1 MRKNFLWY
9 NFIRL
14 GVVRTGLKFFYKRI
28 RIIDKHKIPKGKPIL
43 LVPNHQNSFMDA
55 LLVTTHFYKTTSF
68 LTRAQ
73 AFESKFMDWFLRSL
87 NLLPVYRV
95 RDGISNIQ
103 KNNEIFETCI
113 RFLSNNEAILV
124 FAEANHDLKRRLRPF
139 SKGFTR
145 IAFDAE
151 IKNDWNLDLYVQP
164 VGVNYSDHQNSR
176 NEVRVVFGDPI
187 KVSDY
192 RKEYEESERSAANSL
207 KNQTSDNLKPLIMH
221 VPKLDQ
227 YPLIKIALDEM
238 EPDRAKLSN
247 NEYMN
252 TLVQNAEELQTPE
265 LISDAERVLEVA
277 EKNKLSVR
285 ALSEVKLPII
295 KRILLAPIYLLVW
308 LNGII
313 PYQPARYI
321 IKNKIQD
328 KAFDVSIKFVL
339 GLFLFPLFYLL
350 VTCILLIAGVP
361 AIWAWGYFLVSLFT
375 STMFKRAN
383 ELVRNLKEKKKIQ
396 RFKLSN
402 PDIFNDLK
410 AKLARIA
417 EFRKVVIKGE

>member
-14 GVVRTGLKFFYKRI
+14 GLVRTGLQFFYKKI
-28 RIIDKHKIPKGKPIL
+28 HVVDKHKIPKGKPIL

-55 LLVTTHFYKTTSF
+55 LLVTTTVFQTTSF
-68 LTRAQ
+68 LTRAK
-73 AFESKFMDWFLRSL
+73 AFQSSFMNWFLRSL

-95 RDGISNIQ
+95 RDGMSEIQ
-103 KNNEIFETCI
+103 KNNEIFQTCVEY
-113 RFLSNNEAILV
+113 LSNGEAILV

-151 IKNDWNLDLYVQP
+151 IKNDWKLDLYVQP

-187 KVSDY
+187 KVSDF

-252 TLVQNAEELQTPE
+252 ALVQSAEELQTPE
-265 LISDAERVLEVA
+265 LISDAEQVLEVA

-285 ALSEVKLPII
+285 ALSEVKLPMI
-295 KRILLAPIYLLVW
+295 KRILLAPVYLLVW

-321 IKNKIQD
+321 IKNKIKD

-350 VTCILLIAGVP
+350 VTCILLIAGIP

-383 ELVRNLKEKKKIQ
+383 ELVRNLKEKKKI
-396 RFKLSN
+396 REFKTSN
-402 PDIFNDLK
+402 PDTFDQLK
-410 AKLARIA
+410 DKLSKIA
-417 EFRKVVIKGE
+417 DFRKLVIKGE

>member
-113 RFLSNNEAILV
+113 RFLSNNEAVLV

-265 LISDAERVLEVA
+265 LISDAEQVLEVA

>member
-113 RFLSNNEAILV
+113 RFLSNNEAVLV

-192 RKEYEESERSAANSL
+192 RNEYEESERSAANSL

-238 EPDRAKLSN
+238 EYDRAKLSN

-265 LISDAERVLEVA
+265 LISDAEQVLEVA

-285 ALSEVKLPII
+285 ALSEVKLPMI

-361 AIWAWGYFLVSLFT
+361 AIWAWGYYLVSLFT

>member
-14 GVVRTGLKFFYKRI
+14 GLVGTGLKFFYKKKQVV
-28 RIIDKHKIPKGKPIL
+28 DKHKIPKGKPIL
-43 LVPNHQNSFMDA
+43 LIPNHQNSFMDA
-55 LLVTTHFYKTTSF
+55 LLVTTTVYQTTSF
-68 LTRAQ
+68 LTRAK
-73 AFESKFMDWFLRSL
+73 AFHSKFMNWFLRSL

-95 RDGISNIQ
+95 QDGMSEIQ
-103 KNNEIFETCI
+103 KNNEIFQTCVDY
-113 RFLSNNEAILV
+113 LTNGEAILV
-124 FAEANHDLKRRLRPF
+124 FAEANHDLKRRLRPL

-151 IKNDWNLDLYVQP
+151 IQNDWKLDLYVQP

-187 KVSDY
+187 KVCDY
-192 RKEYEESERSAANSL
+192 KKEYEEDERAAANKL

-238 EPDRAKLSN
+238 EQDRAKLSN

-252 TLVQNAEELQTPE
+252 SLIETADKFQTPE
-265 LISDAERVLEVA
+265 LISDAEQVLEEA
-277 EKNKLSVR
+277 EKHKLSVR
-285 ALSEVKLPII
+285 TLADVKLPML
-295 KRILLAPIYLLVW
+295 KLILLAPIYFLVW

-321 IKNKIQD
+321 IKNKIKD
-328 KAFDVSIKFVL
+328 KGFDASIKFVL
-339 GLFLFPLFYLL
+339 GLFLFPIFYLL
-350 VTCILLIAGVP
+350 VTCVLLIFGVP
-361 AIWAWGYFLVSLFT
+361 SIWAWGYFLISLFT
-375 STMFKRAN
+375 SIMFKSAN
-383 ELVRNLKEKKKIQ
+383 EVVRNFKEKKKI
-396 RFKLSN
+396 REFRNSH
-402 PDIFNDLK
+402 PDTFELLK
-410 AKLARIA
+410 EKLAKIS
-417 EFRKVVIKGE
+417 EFRKLVIKGE

>member
-14 GVVRTGLKFFYKRI
+14 GLVRTGLQFFYKKI
-28 RIIDKHKIPKGKPIL
+28 HVVDKHKIPKGKPIL

-55 LLVTTHFYKTTSF
+55 LLVTTTVFQTTSF
-68 LTRAQ
+68 LTRAK
-73 AFESKFMDWFLRSL
+73 AFQSKFMNWFLRSL

-95 RDGISNIQ
+95 RDGMSEIQ
-103 KNNEIFETCI
+103 KNNEIFQTCVEY
-113 RFLSNNEAILV
+113 LTNGEAILV

-252 TLVQNAEELQTPE
+252 TLVQNAEKLQTPE
-265 LISDAERVLEVA
+265 LISDAEHVLEVA

-285 ALSEVKLPII
+285 ALSEVKLPMI
-295 KRILLAPIYLLVW
+295 KRILLSPIYLLVW

-383 ELVRNLKEKKKIQ
+383 ELLRNQKEKKKIQ

-410 AKLARIA
+410 TKLSKIA
-417 EFRKVVIKGE
+417 EFRKVVVKGE

>member
-14 GVVRTGLKFFYKRI
+14 GLVRTGLQFFYKKI
-28 RIIDKHKIPKGKPIL
+28 HVVDKHKIPKGKPIL

-55 LLVTTHFYKTTSF
+55 LLVTTTVFQTTSF
-68 LTRAQ
+68 LTRAK
-73 AFESKFMDWFLRSL
+73 AFQSTFMNWFLRSL

-95 RDGISNIQ
+95 RDGMSEIQ
-103 KNNEIFETCI
+103 KNNEIFQTCVEY
-113 RFLSNNEAILV
+113 LTNGEAILV

-238 EPDRAKLSN
+238 EPDRAKLSH

-252 TLVQNAEELQTPE
+252 ALVQNAEKLQTPE
-265 LISDAERVLEVA
+265 LISDAEHVLEVS
-277 EKNKLSVR
+277 EKNKLSIR
-285 ALSEVKLPII
+285 TLSEVKLPMI
-295 KRILLAPIYLLVW
+295 KRVLLAPVYLLVW

-350 VTCILLIAGVP
+350 VTCILLIIGVP
-361 AIWAWGYFLVSLFT
+361 AIWAWGYFLISLFT

-383 ELVRNLKEKKKIQ
+383 ELLRNLKEKKKIQ
-396 RFKLSN
+396 QFRLSN

-410 AKLARIA
+410 AKLTRIA
-417 EFRKVVIKGE
+417 EFRKVVVKGE

>member
-14 GVVRTGLKFFYKRI
+14 GLVKTGLHFFYKKI
-28 RIIDKHKIPKGKPIL
+28 HVVDKHKIPKGKPIL

-55 LLVTTHFYKTTSF
+55 LLVTTTVFQTTSF
-68 LTRAQ
+68 LTRAK
-73 AFESKFMDWFLRSL
+73 AFQSKFMNWFLRSL

-95 RDGISNIQ
+95 RDGMSEIQ
-103 KNNEIFETCI
+103 KNNEIFQTCVEY
-113 RFLSNNEAILV
+113 LTNGEAILI

-151 IKNDWNLDLYVQP
+151 IKNNWNLDLYVQP

-192 RKEYEESERSAANSL
+192 RKEFKESERSAANSL

-227 YPLIKIALDEM
+227 YPLVKVALDEM

-252 TLVQNAEELQTPE
+252 TLVKNAAELQTPE
-265 LISDAERVLEVA
+265 LISDAEYVLEVA
-277 EKNKLSVR
+277 EKNKLSIRV
-285 ALSEVKLPII
+285 LSEVKLPMI
-295 KRILLAPIYLLVW
+295 KRILLAPVYLLVW

-350 VTCILLIAGVP
+350 VTCILLIAGIP
-361 AIWAWGYFLVSLFT
+361 AIWAWGYFMLSLLT
-375 STMFKRAN
+375 STMFKRTN
-383 ELVRNLKEKKKIQ
+383 EVLRNLKEKKKIQ
-396 RFKLSN
+396 LFRLSN
-402 PDIFNDLK
+402 PDIFNNLK
-410 AKLARIA
+410 VKLTRIA

>member
-113 RFLSNNEAILV
+113 RFLSNNEAVLV

>member
-95 RDGISNIQ
+95 RDGMSNIQ

-113 RFLSNNEAILV
+113 NYLSNNEAVLV

-151 IKNDWNLDLYVQP
+151 IKNNWNLDLYVQP

-192 RKEYEESERSAANSL
+192 KKEYEQDERSAANSL
-207 KNQTSDNLKPLIMH
+207 KNQTSENLKPLIMH

-238 EPDRAKLSN
+238 EPDRAKLAN
-247 NEYMN
+247 NQYMN
-252 TLVQNAEELQTPE
+252 QLVEYAEELRTPE
-265 LISDAERVLEVA
+265 LISDAEYVIEVS
-277 EKNKLSVR
+277 EKNNLSIR
-285 ALSEVKLPII
+285 TLADVKLPMV

-313 PYQPARYI
+313 PYQPARFI
-321 IKNKIQD
+321 IKNKIKD

-339 GLFLFPLFYLL
+339 GLFLFP
-350 VTCILLIAGVP
+350 
-361 AIWAWGYFLVSLFT
+361 
-375 STMFKRAN
+375 
-383 ELVRNLKEKKKIQ
+383 
-396 RFKLSN
+396 
-402 PDIFNDLK
+402 
-410 AKLARIA
+410 
-417 EFRKVVIKGE
+417 

>member
-113 RFLSNNEAILV
+113 RFLSNNEAVLV

-151 IKNDWNLDLYVQP
+151 IINDWNLDLYVQP

-285 ALSEVKLPII
+285 ALSEVKLPMI
-295 KRILLAPIYLLVW
+295 KRILLAPVYLLVW

>member
-113 RFLSNNEAILV
+113 RFLSNNEAVLV

-192 RKEYEESERSAANSL
+192 RNEYEESERSAANSL

-238 EPDRAKLSN
+238 EYDRAKLSN

-265 LISDAERVLEVA
+265 LISDAEQVLEVA

-285 ALSEVKLPII
+285 ALSEVKLPMI
-295 KRILLAPIYLLVW
+295 KRILLAPVYLLVW

>member
-113 RFLSNNEAILV
+113 RFLSNNEAVLV

-151 IKNDWNLDLYVQP
+151 IINDWNLDLYVQP

>member
-28 RIIDKHKIPKGKPIL
+28 RIIDKHKIPKDKPIL

-95 RDGISNIQ
+95 RDGMSNIQ

-113 RFLSNNEAILV
+113 QYLSNNEAVLV

-151 IKNDWNLDLYVQP
+151 IRNNWNLDLYVQP

-192 RKEYEESERSAANSL
+192 KKEYEEDERSAANTL
-207 KNQTSDNLKPLIMH
+207 KNQTSENLKPLIMH

-238 EPDRAKLSN
+238 EPDRAKLAN
-247 NEYMN
+247 NQYMN
-252 TLVQNAEELQTPE
+252 QLVEHAEELQTPE
-265 LISDAERVLEVA
+265 LISDAEYVIDVS
-277 EKNKLSVR
+277 EKNNLSIR
-285 ALSEVKLPII
+285 TLADVKLPMA

-321 IKNKIQD
+321 IKNKIED

-339 GLFLFPLFYLL
+339 GLFLFPLVYLL
-350 VTCILLIAGVP
+350 VTTVLLLAGVP
-361 AIWAWGYFLVSLFT
+361 AIWAWGYFVISLFT

-383 ELVRNLKEKKKIQ
+383 ELVRNLKEKKKIRVFHQ
-396 RFKLSN
+396 SDPEAF
-402 PDIFNDLK
+402 DLLK
-410 AKLARIA
+410 SRITNIVK
-417 EFRKVVIKGE
+417 FRKLVINGE

>member
-14 GVVRTGLKFFYKRI
+14 GLVKTGLHFFYKKI
-28 RIIDKHKIPKGKPIL
+28 HVVDKHKIPKGKPIL

-55 LLVTTHFYKTTSF
+55 LLVTTTVFQTTSF
-68 LTRAQ
+68 LTRAK
-73 AFESKFMDWFLRSL
+73 AFQSKIMNWFLRSL

-95 RDGISNIQ
+95 RDGMSEIQ
-103 KNNEIFETCI
+103 KNNEIFQTCVEY
-113 RFLSNNEAILV
+113 LTNGEAILI

-151 IKNDWNLDLYVQP
+151 IKNNWNLDLYVQP

-192 RKEYEESERSAANSL
+192 RKEFEESERSAANSL

-227 YPLIKIALDEM
+227 YPLVKVALDEM

-252 TLVQNAEELQTPE
+252 TLVKNAAELQTPE
-265 LISDAERVLEVA
+265 LISDAEYVLEVA
-277 EKNKLSVR
+277 EKNKLSIRV
-285 ALSEVKLPII
+285 LSEVKLPMI
-295 KRILLAPIYLLVW
+295 KRILLAPVYLLVW

-350 VTCILLIAGVP
+350 VTCILLIAGIP
-361 AIWAWGYFLVSLFT
+361 AIWAWGYFMLSLLT
-375 STMFKRAN
+375 STMFKRTN
-383 ELVRNLKEKKKIQ
+383 EVLRNLKEKKKIQ
-396 RFKLSN
+396 LFRLSN
-402 PDIFNDLK
+402 PDIFNNLK
-410 AKLARIA
+410 VKLTRIA

>member
-95 RDGISNIQ
+95 RDGMSNIQ

-113 RFLSNNEAILV
+113 NYLSNNESVLV

-151 IKNDWNLDLYVQP
+151 IKNNWNLDLYVQP

-192 RKEYEESERSAANSL
+192 KKEYEQDERSAANSL
-207 KNQTSDNLKPLIMH
+207 KNQTSENLKPLIMH

-238 EPDRAKLSN
+238 EPDRAKLAN
-247 NEYMN
+247 NQYMN
-252 TLVQNAEELQTPE
+252 QLVEYAEELQTPE
-265 LISDAERVLEVA
+265 LISDAEYVIEVS
-277 EKNKLSVR
+277 EKNNLSIR
-285 ALSEVKLPII
+285 TLADVKLPMV

-313 PYQPARYI
+313 PYQPARFI
-321 IKNKIQD
+321 IKNKIKD

-350 VTCILLIAGVP
+350 VTGILLIAGVP
-361 AIWAWGYFLVSLFT
+361 AIWAWGYFFISLFT

-383 ELVRNLKEKKKIQ
+383 ELVRSLKEKKKIREFHQ
-396 RFKLSN
+396 S
-402 PDIFNDLK
+402 DSEAFNLLK
-410 AKLARIA
+410 TRIA
-417 EFRKVVIKGE
+417 NIANFRKLVINGE

>member
-14 GVVRTGLKFFYKRI
+14 GLVRTGLKFFYKKI
-28 RIIDKHKIPKGKPIL
+28 RVVNKHKIPKNKPIL

-68 LTRAQ
+68 LTRAK
-73 AFESKFMDWFLRSL
+73 AFETPFMNWFLRSL
-87 NLLPVYRV
+87 NMLPVYRV
-95 RDGISNIQ
+95 RDGIRNIQ
-103 KNNEIFETCI
+103 KNNEIFQTCI
-113 RFLSNNEAILV
+113 DYLGNKEAVLI
-124 FAEANHDLKRRLRPF
+124 FAEANHDLRRRLRPF

-151 IKNDWNLDLYVQP
+151 IQNDWKLDLYVQP

-192 RKEYEESERSAANSL
+192 QKIYEEDERRAANDL

-227 YPLIKIALDEM
+227 YPLVKVALDEM
-238 EPDRAKLSN
+238 EPDRQKLSN
-247 NEYMN
+247 PEYMN
-252 TLVQNAEELQTPE
+252 RLVSSVENKQTPE
-265 LISDAERVLEVA
+265 LIASAEHVLEVA
-277 EKNKLSVR
+277 EKNSLSVR
-285 ALSEVKLPII
+285 ALANIKLPKL
-295 KRILLAPIYLLVW
+295 KRILLAPVYFFVW

-313 PYQPARYI
+313 PYQPARHI
-321 IKNKIQD
+321 ISTKIED

-339 GLFLFPLFYLL
+339 GLFIFPLFYLIF
-350 VTCILLIAGVP
+350 TLLLLLFGVP
-361 AIWAWGYFLVSLFT
+361 SIWAWGYFVVSLLT
-375 STMFKRAN
+375 STMFKKAN
-383 ELVRNLKEKKKIQ
+383 EVLRSLKAHKKIRLFKESHPSEYQQLKEELDHITK
-396 RFKLSN
+396 
-402 PDIFNDLK
+402 
-410 AKLARIA
+410 
-417 EFRKVVIKGE
+417 FRKTVLSGE

>member
-1 MRKNFLWY
+1 MRRNFLWY

-68 LTRAQ
+68 LTRAK

-95 RDGISNIQ
+95 RDGMSNIQ
-103 KNNEIFETCI
+103 KNNEIFKTCTDY
-113 RFLSNNEAILV
+113 LSNNEAVLV
-124 FAEANHDLKRRLRPF
+124 FAEANHDLRRRVRPF

-151 IKNDWNLDLYVQP
+151 IQNDWKLDLYVQP

-176 NEVRVVFGDPI
+176 NEVRVVFGEPI
-187 KVSDY
+187 KVSDF
-192 RKEYEESERSAANSL
+192 KKQYEEDERNAANNL
-207 KNQTSDNLKPLIMH
+207 KNQTSDHLKPLVMH

-227 YPLIKIALDEM
+227 YPLIKVALDEL
-238 EPDRAKLSN
+238 EPDRAKLAN
-247 NEYMN
+247 PDYMN
-252 TLVQNAEELQTPE
+252 TLVESAQELQTSE
-265 LISDAERVLEVA
+265 LIESAEKVLEIA
-277 EKNKLSVR
+277 DENDLSIR
-285 ALSEVKLPII
+285 QFANVKTPML
-295 KRILLAPIYLLVW
+295 KRILLAPIYFLVW

-313 PYQPARYI
+313 PYQPARHI
-321 IKNKIQD
+321 IKTKIED

-339 GLFLFPLFYLL
+339 GLFLFPLFFLF
-350 VTCILLIAGVP
+350 VTLILLIAGVP
-361 AIWAWGYFLVSLFT
+361 TIWAWGYFVLSLMS

-383 ELVRNLKEKKKIQ
+383 EVVRNIKLRNEIESFKKSKPESYNIMQ
-396 RFKLSN
+396 TN
-402 PDIFNDLK
+402 VN
-410 AKLARIA
+410 
-417 EFRKVVIKGE
+417 VIKKFRADVLKGE

>member
-28 RIIDKHKIPKGKPIL
+28 RIIDKHKIPKSKPIL

-95 RDGISNIQ
+95 RDGMSNIQ

-113 RFLSNNEAILV
+113 NYLTNKEAVLV

-151 IKNDWNLDLYVQP
+151 IRNNWNLDLYVQP

-187 KVSDY
+187 KVSGY

-207 KNQTSDNLKPLIMH
+207 KNKTSDNLKPLIMH

-252 TLVQNAEELQTPE
+252 TLVKNAQELQTPE
-265 LISDAERVLEVA
+265 LISDAEHVLEIA
-277 EKNKLSVR
+277 EKNNLSVR
-285 ALSEVKLPII
+285 KLAEVKLPMI
-295 KRILLAPIYLLVW
+295 KRILLAPVYFLVW

-321 IKNKIQD
+321 IKNKIKD

-350 VTCILLIAGVP
+350 VTCIFLIAGVP
-361 AIWAWGYFLVSLFT
+361 AVWAWGYFLISLAT

-383 ELVRNLKEKKKIQ
+383 ELVRSMKEKKKIR
-396 RFKLSN
+396 RFRISN
-402 PDIFNDLK
+402 PDLFNDLK
-410 AKLARIA
+410 TQLSGIA
-417 EFRKVVIKGE
+417 EFRKLVVKGE

>member
-14 GVVRTGLKFFYKRI
+14 GLVRTGLKFFYKRI
-28 RIIDKHKIPKGKPIL
+28 RVVNKHKIPNDKPIL

-68 LTRAQ
+68 LTRAK
-73 AFESKFMDWFLRSL
+73 AFESPFMNWFLRSL
-87 NLLPVYRV
+87 NMLPVYRV
-95 RDGISNIQ
+95 RDGIRNIQ
-103 KNNEIFETCI
+103 KNNEIFQTCI
-113 RFLSNNEAILV
+113 NYLGNKEAVLI
-124 FAEANHDLKRRLRPF
+124 FAEANHDLRRRLRPL

-151 IKNDWNLDLYVQP
+151 IQNDWKLDLYVQP

-192 RKEYEESERSAANSL
+192 KKTYEEDERRAANDL

-227 YPLIKIALDEM
+227 YPLVKVVLDEM
-238 EPDRAKLSN
+238 EPDRDKLSN
-247 NEYMN
+247 PDYMN
-252 TLVQNAEELQTPE
+252 ALVDTLEKKQTPE
-265 LISDAERVLEVA
+265 LIASAERVLEVA
-277 EKNKLSVR
+277 EKHSLTVR
-285 ALSEVKLPII
+285 TLAEVKLPKL
-295 KRILLAPIYLLVW
+295 KRILLAPVYFLVW

-313 PYQPARYI
+313 PYQPARHI
-321 IKNKIQD
+321 ISTKIKD

-339 GLFLFPLFYLL
+339 GLFIFPLFYLFFTL
-350 VTCILLIAGVP
+350 ILLLFGVP
-361 AIWAWGYFLVSLFT
+361 SIWAWGYFVVSLLT
-375 STMFKRAN
+375 STMFKKAN
-383 ELVRNLKEKKKIQ
+383 EVLRSLKAHKKIRLFEESYPSEYKQ
-396 RFKLSN
+396 IKEELDQIS
-402 PDIFNDLK
+402 
-410 AKLARIA
+410 
-417 EFRKVVIKGE
+417 EFRKTVLSGE

>member
-95 RDGISNIQ
+95 RDGMSNIQ

-113 RFLSNNEAILV
+113 NYLTNKEAVLV

-151 IKNDWNLDLYVQP
+151 IRNNWNLDLYVQP

-192 RKEYEESERSAANSL
+192 RKEYEESERSAANRL
-207 KNQTSDNLKPLIMH
+207 KNKTSDNLKPLIMH

-252 TLVQNAEELQTPE
+252 TLVKNAQELQTPE
-265 LISDAERVLEVA
+265 LISDAEHVLEIA
-277 EKNKLSVR
+277 EKNNLSVR
-285 ALSEVKLPII
+285 KLAEVKLPMI
-295 KRILLAPIYLLVW
+295 KRILLAPVYFLVW

-321 IKNKIQD
+321 IKNKIKD

-350 VTCILLIAGVP
+350 VTCTFLIAGVP
-361 AIWAWGYFLVSLFT
+361 AVWAWGYFLISLAT

-383 ELVRNLKEKKKIQ
+383 ELVRSMKEKKKIR
-396 RFKLSN
+396 RFRISN
-402 PDIFNDLK
+402 PDLFNDLK
-410 AKLARIA
+410 TQLSGIA
-417 EFRKVVIKGE
+417 EFRKLVVKGE

>member
-14 GVVRTGLKFFYKRI
+14 GLVGTGLRFFYKKKLV
-28 RIIDKHKIPKGKPIL
+28 IDKHKIPKGKPIL

-55 LLVTTHFYKTTSF
+55 LLVTTTVYQTTSF
-68 LTRAQ
+68 LTRAK
-73 AFESKFMDWFLRSL
+73 AFQSQFMDWFLRSL

-103 KNNEIFETCI
+103 KNNDIFQTCVDY
-113 RFLSNNEAILV
+113 LANNEAVLI
-124 FAEANHDLKRRLRPF
+124 FAEANHDLKRRLRPL

-151 IKNDWNLDLYVQP
+151 IQNDWKLDLYVQP

-176 NEVRVVFGDPI
+176 NVVRVVFGDPI

-192 RKEYEESERSAANSL
+192 KKQYEEDERAAANDL
-207 KNQTSDNLKPLIMH
+207 KNKTSDNLKPLIMH

-227 YPLIKIALDEM
+227 YPLIKVALDEL

-247 NEYMN
+247 PECMN
-252 TLVQNAEELQTPE
+252 ILVSSAEKLQTPE
-265 LISDAERVLEVA
+265 LLESAEHVLEVA
-277 EKNKLSVR
+277 ETHNLSVR
-285 ALSEVKLPII
+285 TLAEVKLPML
-295 KRILLAPIYLLVW
+295 KRILLAPVYFLVW

-321 IKNKIQD
+321 IKNKIED

-339 GLFLFPLFYLL
+339 GLFIFPIF
-350 VTCILLIAGVP
+350 
-361 AIWAWGYFLVSLFT
+361 YFLVSIILLLFGVPLIWAGTYFVISLFT
-375 STMFKRAN
+375 SIMFKKAN
-383 ELVRNLKEKKKIQ
+383 EVVRRLKQNKKV
-396 RFKLSN
+396 REFKTAHPNEYQEVKTHLN
-402 PDIFNDLK
+402 E
-410 AKLARIA
+410 IA
-417 EFRKVVIKGE
+417 AFRRNVLKGE

>member
-113 RFLSNNEAILV
+113 RFLSNNEAVLV

-238 EPDRAKLSN
+238 EYDRAKLSN

-265 LISDAERVLEVA
+265 LISDAEQVLEVA

-285 ALSEVKLPII
+285 ALSEVKLPMI
-295 KRILLAPIYLLVW
+295 KRILLAPVYLLVW

>member
-28 RIIDKHKIPKGKPIL
+28 RIIDKHKIPKNKPIL
-43 LVPNHQNSFMDA
+43 LIPNHQNSFMDA
-55 LLVTTHFYKTTSF
+55 LLVTTHVYKTTSF

-73 AFESKFMDWFLRSL
+73 AFQSRFMDWFLRSL

-103 KNNEIFETCI
+103 KNNEIFQTCI
-113 RFLSNNEAILV
+113 DYLGNNEAVLI
-124 FAEANHDLKRRLRPF
+124 FAEANHDLKRRLRPL

-151 IKNDWNLDLYVQP
+151 IKNNWNLDLYVQP

-192 RKEYEESERSAANSL
+192 KKQYEENERGAANSL

-227 YPLIKIALDEM
+227 YPLIKVTLDEM
-238 EPDRAKLSN
+238 EPDRQKLSN
-247 NEYMN
+247 PEYMN
-252 TLVQNAEELQTPE
+252 KLVSSVEKKQTPE
-265 LISDAERVLEVA
+265 LISDAEHVLEIA
-277 EKNKLSVR
+277 GKNKLSVR
-285 ALSEVKLPII
+285 TLADVKLPIV
-295 KRILLAPIYLLVW
+295 KRFLLAPIYFLVW

-313 PYQPARYI
+313 PYQPARHI
-321 IKNKIQD
+321 ISTKIQD

-339 GLFLFPLFYLL
+339 GLFLFPLFYL
-350 VTCILLIAGVP
+350 VITLLLLLFGVP
-361 AIWAWGYFLVSLFT
+361 SIWAWGYFVVSLLT
-375 STMFKRAN
+375 STMFKSAN
-383 ELVRNLKEKKKIQ
+383 EVLRSMKARKKVRTFKQSQPSEYKKVKEE
-396 RFKLSN
+396 LN
-402 PDIFNDLK
+402 
-410 AKLARIA
+410 RIGK
-417 EFRKVVIKGE
+417 FRNFVISGE

>member
-14 GVVRTGLKFFYKRI
+14 GLVRTGLKFFYKRI
-28 RIIDKHKIPKGKPIL
+28 RIIDKHKVPKNKPVL

-73 AFESKFMDWFLRSL
+73 AFESKFMDRFLRSL

-95 RDGISNIQ
+95 RDGMSNIQ

-113 RFLSNNEAILV
+113 NYLTNKEAVLV

-151 IKNDWNLDLYVQP
+151 IRNNWNLDLYVQP

-192 RKEYEESERSAANSL
+192 KKEFEESERSAANSL

-238 EPDRAKLSN
+238 EPDRGKLSN

-252 TLVQNAEELQTPE
+252 TLVKNAQELQTQE
-265 LISDAERVLEVA
+265 LISDAEYVLEIA
-277 EKNKLSVR
+277 EKNNLSVR
-285 ALSEVKLPII
+285 KLAEVKLPMI
-295 KRILLAPIYLLVW
+295 KRVLLAPIYFLVW

-361 AIWAWGYFLVSLFT
+361 AVWAWGYFLISLFT

-383 ELVRNLKEKKKIQ
+383 ELVRSVKEKKKIR
-396 RFKLSN
+396 RFRLSN
-402 PDIFNDLK
+402 PDLFNDLK
-410 AKLARIA
+410 TKLSGIA
-417 EFRKVVIKGE
+417 EFRKLVVKGE

>member
-14 GVVRTGLKFFYKRI
+14 GLVRTGLQFFYKKI
-28 RIIDKHKIPKGKPIL
+28 HVVDKHKIPKGKPIL

-55 LLVTTHFYKTTSF
+55 LLVTTTVFQTTSF
-68 LTRAQ
+68 LTRAK
-73 AFESKFMDWFLRSL
+73 AFQSTFMNWFLRSL

-95 RDGISNIQ
+95 RDGMSEIQ
-103 KNNEIFETCI
+103 KNNEIFQTCVEY
-113 RFLSNNEAILV
+113 LTNGEAILV

-151 IKNDWNLDLYVQP
+151 IKNDWDLDLYVQP

-265 LISDAERVLEVA
+265 LISDAEHVLEVA
-277 EKNKLSVR
+277 EKNKLSIR
-285 ALSEVKLPII
+285 ALSEVKLPMI
-295 KRILLAPIYLLVW
+295 KRILLAPVYLLVW

-350 VTCILLIAGVP
+350 VTCILLIIGVP
-361 AIWAWGYFLVSLFT
+361 AIWAWGYFLISLFT

-383 ELVRNLKEKKKIQ
+383 ELLRNLKEKKKIQ
-396 RFKLSN
+396 QFRLSN

-410 AKLARIA
+410 AKLTRIA
-417 EFRKVVIKGE
+417 EFRKVVVKGE

>member
-14 GVVRTGLKFFYKRI
+14 AVVGTGLRFFYKRK
-28 RIIDKHKIPKGKPIL
+28 RVVNKHKIPKGKPIL

-55 LLVTTHFYKTTSF
+55 LLVTTTVYQTTSF

-73 AFESKFMDWFLRSL
+73 AFQSKFMDWFLRSL

-95 RDGISNIQ
+95 RDGMSEIQ
-103 KNNEIFETCI
+103 KNNEIFQTCVDY
-113 RFLSNNEAILV
+113 LSNGEAVLV
-124 FAEANHDLKRRLRPF
+124 FAEANHDLRRRVRPF

-151 IKNDWNLDLYVQP
+151 IQNDWKLDLYVQP

-192 RKEYEESERSAANSL
+192 KKEYEENERNAANNL
-207 KNQTSDNLKPLIMH
+207 KNQTSENLKPLIMH

-227 YPLIKIALDEM
+227 YPLVKIALDEM

-252 TLVQNAEELQTPE
+252 TLVESAEELQTPE
-265 LISDAERVLEVA
+265 LISDAEHVLEVA

-285 ALSEVKLPII
+285 TLSEVKIPML

-339 GLFLFPLFYLL
+339 GLFLFPLFYLVVSL
-350 VTCILLIAGVP
+350 ILLAFGVP
-361 AIWAWGYFLVSLFT
+361 LIWAATYFFTSLFT
-375 STMFKRAN
+375 STMFKKAN
-383 ELVRNLKEKKKIQ
+383 ELVRNFKEKKNIRK
-396 RFKLSN
+396 FKESN
-402 PDIFNDLK
+402 PDSYKELK
-410 AKLARIA
+410 IKLERIA
-417 EFRKVVIKGE
+417 AFRSRVIEGE

>member
-14 GVVRTGLKFFYKRI
+14 GLVRTGLQFFYKKI
-28 RIIDKHKIPKGKPIL
+28 HVVDKHKIPKGKPIL

-55 LLVTTHFYKTTSF
+55 LLVTTTVFQTTSF
-68 LTRAQ
+68 LTRAK
-73 AFESKFMDWFLRSL
+73 AFQSTFMNWFLRSL

-95 RDGISNIQ
+95 RDGMSEIQ
-103 KNNEIFETCI
+103 KNNEIFQTCVEY
-113 RFLSNNEAILV
+113 LTNGEAILV

-238 EPDRAKLSN
+238 EPDRAKLSH

-252 TLVQNAEELQTPE
+252 ALVQNAEKLQTPE
-265 LISDAERVLEVA
+265 LISDAEHVLEVA
-277 EKNKLSVR
+277 EKNKLSIR
-285 ALSEVKLPII
+285 TLSEVKLPMI
-295 KRILLAPIYLLVW
+295 KRVLLAPVYLLVW

-350 VTCILLIAGVP
+350 VTCILLIIGVP
-361 AIWAWGYFLVSLFT
+361 AIWAWGYFLISLFT

-383 ELVRNLKEKKKIQ
+383 ELLRNLKEKKKIQ
-396 RFKLSN
+396 QFRLSN

-410 AKLARIA
+410 AKLTRIA
-417 EFRKVVIKGE
+417 EFRKVVVKGE

>member
-1 MRKNFLWY
+1 
-9 NFIRL
+9 
-14 GVVRTGLKFFYKRI
+14 
-28 RIIDKHKIPKGKPIL
+28 
-43 LVPNHQNSFMDA
+43 MDA

-95 RDGISNIQ
+95 RDGMSNIQ

-113 RFLSNNEAILV
+113 NYLSNNEAVLV

-151 IKNDWNLDLYVQP
+151 IKNDWKLDLYVQP

-187 KVSDY
+187 KVSNY
-192 RKEYEESERSAANSL
+192 KKEYEEDERSAANTL
-207 KNQTSDNLKPLIMH
+207 KNQTSENLKPLIMH

-238 EPDRAKLSN
+238 EPDRAKLAN
-247 NEYMN
+247 PDYMN
-252 TLVQNAEELQTPE
+252 QLVECAEKLQTPK
-265 LISDAERVLEVA
+265 LISDAEDVLEAA
-277 EKNKLSVR
+277 EKHKLSIR
-285 ALSEVKLPII
+285 TLAEIKLPMI
-295 KRILLAPIYLLVW
+295 KRILLAPIYILVW

-350 VTCILLIAGVP
+350 ITCILLIIGVP
-361 AIWAWGYFLVSLFT
+361 AIWVWSYFLVSLFT
-375 STMFKRAN
+375 STMFKKAN
-383 ELVRNLKEKKKIQ
+383 ELVRSLKEKKKI
-396 RFKLSN
+396 REFKKTDSET
-402 PDIFNDLK
+402 FNDLK
-410 AKLARIA
+410 AKLSKIA
-417 EFRKVVIKGE
+417 EFRKLVIKGE

>member
-95 RDGISNIQ
+95 RDGMSNIQ

-113 RFLSNNEAILV
+113 NYLSNNEAVLV

-151 IKNDWNLDLYVQP
+151 IKNNWNLDLYVQP

-192 RKEYEESERSAANSL
+192 KKEYEQDERSAANSL
-207 KNQTSDNLKPLIMH
+207 KNQ
-221 VPKLDQ
+221 
-227 YPLIKIALDEM
+227 
-238 EPDRAKLSN
+238 
-247 NEYMN
+247 
-252 TLVQNAEELQTPE
+252 
-265 LISDAERVLEVA
+265 
-277 EKNKLSVR
+277 
-285 ALSEVKLPII
+285 
-295 KRILLAPIYLLVW
+295 
-308 LNGII
+308 
-313 PYQPARYI
+313 
-321 IKNKIQD
+321 
-328 KAFDVSIKFVL
+328 
-339 GLFLFPLFYLL
+339 
-350 VTCILLIAGVP
+350 
-361 AIWAWGYFLVSLFT
+361 
-375 STMFKRAN
+375 
-383 ELVRNLKEKKKIQ
+383 
-396 RFKLSN
+396 
-402 PDIFNDLK
+402 
-410 AKLARIA
+410 
-417 EFRKVVIKGE
+417 

>member
-113 RFLSNNEAILV
+113 RFLSNNEAVLV

-151 IKNDWNLDLYVQP
+151 IKKDWNLDLYVQP

-192 RKEYEESERSAANSL
+192 RNEYEESERSAANSL

-238 EPDRAKLSN
+238 EYDRAKLSN

-265 LISDAERVLEVA
+265 LISDAEQVLEVA

-285 ALSEVKLPII
+285 ALSEVKLPRI

-361 AIWAWGYFLVSLFT
+361 AIWAWGYYLVSLFT

>member
-95 RDGISNIQ
+95 RDGMSNIQ

-113 RFLSNNEAILV
+113 NYLSNNEAVLV

-151 IKNDWNLDLYVQP
+151 IKNDWKLDLYVQP

-187 KVSDY
+187 KVSNY
-192 RKEYEESERSAANSL
+192 KKEYEEDERSAANTL
-207 KNQTSDNLKPLIMH
+207 KNQTSENLKPLIMH

-238 EPDRAKLSN
+238 EPDRAKLAN
-247 NEYMN
+247 PDYMN
-252 TLVQNAEELQTPE
+252 QLVECAEKLQTPK
-265 LISDAERVLEVA
+265 LISDAEDVLEAA
-277 EKNKLSVR
+277 EKHKLSIR
-285 ALSEVKLPII
+285 TLAEIKLPMI
-295 KRILLAPIYLLVW
+295 KRILLAPIYILVW

-350 VTCILLIAGVP
+350 ITCILLIIGVP
-361 AIWAWGYFLVSLFT
+361 AIWVWSYFLVSLFT
-375 STMFKRAN
+375 STMFKKAN
-383 ELVRNLKEKKKIQ
+383 ELVRSLKEKKKI
-396 RFKLSN
+396 REFKKTDSET
-402 PDIFNDLK
+402 FNDLK
-410 AKLARIA
+410 AKLSKIA
-417 EFRKVVIKGE
+417 EFRKLVIKGE